1 MVFQPVRTSFFWRKL
16 HGKRIKQN
24 HCYYLCFSEEY
35 QFDGFVV
42 SDCGGVESIF
52 SAHHFT
58 KTVED
63 TVAVA
68 LHAGTDLNCGSFYSK
83 YSQQALDAKT
93 IVEADIDQAVT
104 RSFDIRVRLGYF
116 DPPELQPYRRIS
128 PSAVDTPASRQFTL
142 ESAQQSIV
150 LLKNS
155 NKSLP
160 LEMDQLTNKTIALIG
175 PTANATTLMQG
186 NYHGIAPY
194 LTAPLTGFTTIVQG
208 NLFTNHK
215 DESIDDLF
223 VSRSIHQCSIRIRLS
238 NHR

>member
-1 MVFQPVRTSFFWRKL
+1 M
-16 HGKRIKQN
+16 N
-24 HCYYLCFSEEY
+24 
-35 QFDGFVV
+35 
-42 SDCGGVESIF
+42 
-52 SAHHFT
+52 
-58 KTVED
+58 
-63 TVAVA
+63 
-68 LHAGTDLNCGSFYSK
+68 
-83 YSQQALDAKT
+83 AKT

-104 RSFDIRVRLGYF
+104 RSFDILVRLGYF

-128 PSAVDTPASRQFTL
+128 SSAVDTAVSRQFTL
-142 ESAQQSIV
+142 ESAQQSMV

-160 LEMDQLTNKTIALIG
+160 LDMDQLANKTIALIG

-208 NLFTNHK
+208 NLFGTSKN
-215 DESIDDLF
+215 ESIGDAF
-223 VSRSIHQCSIRIRLS
+223 VLRSVNQCSVRIRLS